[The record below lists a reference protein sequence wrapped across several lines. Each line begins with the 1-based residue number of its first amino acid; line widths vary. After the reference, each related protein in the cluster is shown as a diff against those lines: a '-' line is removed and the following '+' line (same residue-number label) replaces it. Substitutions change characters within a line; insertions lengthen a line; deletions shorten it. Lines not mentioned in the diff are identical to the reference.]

1 MDIDYASL
9 GLTESE
15 EESMR
20 ECLDILD
27 EEELAE
33 ALAAP
38 PRFCTSCGA
47 RINPVRVAMCADTT
61 VCTEHAQ
68 AGFGQPAPV
77 KAMMIYDHKT
87 AGTLCFMEES
97 VFNESKRLSDRKGNM
112 SILRKVSPSKA

>member
-1 MDIDYASL
+1 MDIDYDSL
-9 GLTESE
+9 GLTKSE
-15 EESMR
+15 EESMC
-20 ECLDILD
+20 ECLDLFD

-33 ALAAP
+33 ALATP
-38 PRFCTSCGA
+38 PRFCTSCGI
-47 RINPVRVAMCADTT
+47 RINPIRVAMCADTT

-87 AGTLCFMEES
+87 AGTICMMPETTFEEA
-97 VFNESKRLSDRKGNM
+97 KRLTDRKGNM